1 MNSETVG
8 HDTVIKLL
16 DKYSDDHTEYS
27 LILKEIRECR
37 KKYEKRLKT
46 LRQQMEEKGTK
57 IITYMNENG
66 HPGMKY
72 KHLYFF
78 AEKQSRRVPQNEKKQ
93 QIENILLRHQISREN
108 PIYNELE
115 NLMEK
120 KSYKSQPKLKVKNVK

>member
-1 MNSETVG
+1 MNSEKIG
-8 HDTVIKLL
+8 HDAVIKLL

-46 LRQQMEEKGTK
+46 LRQQMDVKGTK

-72 KHLYFF
+72 KDLYFF
-78 AEKQSRRVPQNEKKQ
+78 AEKQSRRVPQKEKKE
-93 QIENILLRHQISREN
+93 QIEDILSRHQISRAN

-120 KSYKSQPKLKVKNVK
+120 KSYKAQEKLKVKNVK